1 VILRLAGRAID
12 DVYTYTATLA
22 ELEADVEV
30 PVLAERDGKPIELAV
45 IPESR

>member
-12 DVYTYTATLA
+12 DVYTYTATLT

-30 PVLAERDGKPIELAV
+30 PVVAERDGATTELTV
-45 IPESR
+45 TPESR